1 MDWPV
6 VIAVALVL
14 VLLYVWWLSRRIA
27 RLTARTAAARD
38 ALEEQLG
45 RRAEAARQLPGDV
58 AAEAR
63 AAAAVALTSGHPDS
77 DARQGAE
84 NDLVRELRNLGVDAL
99 DAPTLLA
106 ANRRLGVARQVYN
119 DAVRDTRSLRT
130 ARIPR
135 TFWLAR
141 RAPLPQ
147 YFDVDELDLDALVHE
162 RQERE
167 AVRLARA
174 AADLRTAAVEDV
186 GRATTGQS

>member
-6 VIAVALVL
+6 VIVVALTL

-27 RLTARTAAARD
+27 RLTARTRAALD

-45 RRAEAARQLPGDV
+45 RRAEAAAELPGVHEV
-58 AAEAR
+58 AKA
-63 AAAAVALTSGHPDS
+63 ALTSGRPDS

-84 NDLVRELRNLGVDAL
+84 NDLVRELRHLGADAL
-99 DAPTLLA
+99 EAPALLA
-106 ANRRLGVARQVYN
+106 ENRRLVVARQVYN

-141 RAPLPQ
+141 RRPLPQ
-147 YFDVDELDLDALVHE
+147 YFDVDELDLDAVDHE
-162 RQERE
+162 RREQEALR
-167 AVRLARA
+167 RA
-174 AADLRTAAVEDV
+174 AEDV